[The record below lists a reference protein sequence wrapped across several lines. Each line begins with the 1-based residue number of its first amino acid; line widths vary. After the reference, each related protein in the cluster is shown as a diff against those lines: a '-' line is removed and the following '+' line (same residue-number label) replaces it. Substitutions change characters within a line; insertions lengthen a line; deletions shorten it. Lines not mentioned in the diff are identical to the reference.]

1 MIIMINMFVRS
12 IIIYVFVLFAIR
24 FMGKRQVGEMQPFEF
39 VITLII
45 ADLATIPMSEISV
58 PIVHGIVPIFGIII
72 LHHIIC
78 LLSRKSMKAR
88 YIISGRAAIVMNPSG
103 INYKELKSLNMN
115 LDDLIES
122 LRCNEVYNLS
132 DVAYAI
138 IETNGK
144 LSIIK
149 KSSIESVTREDMKI
163 NVEPAS
169 LPVSI
174 IMDGRLMKENIALTK
189 LTEELLNEAISKTGA
204 KTHKDIL
211 LMTIDANGEIFIQP
225 KNGSILTY
233 TSSYSG
239 AGKW

>member
-1 MIIMINMFVRS
+1 MLNMFVRS
-12 IIIYVFVLFAIR
+12 IIIYIFVLFAIR

-58 PIVHGIVPIFGIII
+58 PIVHGLVPIFGIII
-72 LHHIIC
+72 LHYFIC
-78 LLSRKSMKAR
+78 LLSRKSMRAR
-88 YIISGRAAIVMNPSG
+88 YIISGRASIVIDPNG
-103 INYKELKSLNMN
+103 INYNELKALNMN

-122 LRCNEVYNLS
+122 LRCNDVYNIE

-149 KSSIESVTREDMKI
+149 KSQTEPVCREDLNIKTD
-163 NVEPAS
+163 PAS

-174 IMDGRLMKENIALTK
+174 IMDGRLMKENLSLTQIS
-189 LTEELLNEAISKTGA
+189 EELIKEACNKVNTKS
-204 KTHKDIL
+204 HKDIL
-211 LMTIDANGEIFIQP
+211 LMTIDANGTIFIQP
-225 KNGSILTY
+225 KNGDATSFD
-233 TSSYSG
+233 SSYNG

>member
-1 MIIMINMFVRS
+1 MVIIFIRTV
-12 IIIYVFVLFAIR
+12 IILVILLAVMRL
-24 FMGKRQVGEMQPFEF
+24 MGKRQIGEMQPFEF

-72 LHHIIC
+72 LHYFIC

-88 YIISGRAAIVMNPSG
+88 YIISGRAAIVINPNG
-103 INYKELKSLNMN
+103 INYQELKYLNMN

-122 LRCNEVYNLS
+122 LRCNEVYNLE

-149 KSSIESVTREDMKI
+149 KSQVESVTREDMKM
-163 NVEPAS
+163 NTDPAS

-174 IMDGRLMKENIALTK
+174 IMDGRLMKENIT
-189 LTEELLNEAISKTGA
+189 LTEISEELINDAIKKVNA
-204 KTHKDIL
+204 KSHKEIL
-211 LMTIDANGEIFIQP
+211 LMTIDANGTIFIQP
-225 KNGSILTY
+225 KNGPCTSFD
-233 TSSYSG
+233 SSYSG
-239 AGKW
+239 NGKW

>member
-1 MIIMINMFVRS
+1 MFVRS
-12 IIIYVFVLFAIR
+12 IIIYIFVLFAIR

-72 LHHIIC
+72 LHYFIC
-78 LLSRKSMKAR
+78 LISRKSMKAR
-88 YIISGRAAIVMNPSG
+88 YIISGRASIVVSPEG
-103 INYKELKSLNMN
+103 INYKELKYLNMN

-122 LRCNEVYNLS
+122 LRCSEVYNIN

-144 LSIIK
+144 LCVIK
-149 KSSIESVTREDMKI
+149 KSEVETITREDLKI
-163 NVEPAS
+163 KPEPAS

-174 IMDGRLMKENIALTK
+174 IMDGRLMKENLT
-189 LTEELLNEAISKTGA
+189 LTEISEELIKEAMA
-204 KTHKDIL
+204 KVNCSSHKNIL
-211 LMTIDANGEIFIQP
+211 LMTIDSNGTIYIQP
-225 KNGSILTY
+225 KTGSGLSY
-233 TSSYSG
+233 DSKYSG
-239 AGKW
+239 NGKW